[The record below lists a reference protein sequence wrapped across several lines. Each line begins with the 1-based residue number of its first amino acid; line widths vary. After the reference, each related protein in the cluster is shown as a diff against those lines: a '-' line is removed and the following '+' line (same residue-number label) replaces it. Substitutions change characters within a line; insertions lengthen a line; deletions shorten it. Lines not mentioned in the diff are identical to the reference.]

1 MTKPHHDHD
10 IPIEIDISL
19 QQDTPNWDGSALTLK
34 VSDTAMIP
42 ITPTGTMLLAWLNT
56 SRNSNMGELSISS
69 GGSVP
74 IGYPTP
80 ALLNSPQLLMK
91 NWGGN
96 NLAVS
101 NSSYPGSN
109 NPIWICAYG
118 PGLTTDFSPLPSNG
132 TPVVLTMLQAAQGN
146 GSSTNMQLS
155 MINNQGTLAVVA
167 IIGGPVGPDGSNGY
181 VIALNADANTG
192 PGTPLPAP
200 AGYYATTTG
209 NSYVFF
215 LKNWGASTIF
225 VAGMSPR
232 TTLNVTVALR
242 SL

>member
-1 MTKPHHDHD
+1 MSKSHHDHEV
-10 IPIEIDISL
+10 PIEIVL
-19 QQDTPNWDGSALTLK
+19 QQNTPNWDGSAITLK
-34 VSDTAMIP
+34 VSDSAMIP
-42 ITPTGTMLLAWLNT
+42 ITPTGTMLLAWFNT
-56 SRNSNMGELSISS
+56 AKTGGMGELSISS

-74 IGYPTP
+74 IAYPTP
-80 ALLNSPQLLMK
+80 SLANSPQVLMK

-96 NLAVS
+96 NLLAS
-101 NSSYPGSN
+101 NSSYPGSD
-109 NPIWICAYG
+109 NPIWISAYG
-118 PGLTTDFSPLPSNG
+118 PGITTDFNPLPANG

-155 MINNQGTLAVVA
+155 MTNNLGTLAVVA

-215 LKNWGASTIF
+215 LKNWGASAIF